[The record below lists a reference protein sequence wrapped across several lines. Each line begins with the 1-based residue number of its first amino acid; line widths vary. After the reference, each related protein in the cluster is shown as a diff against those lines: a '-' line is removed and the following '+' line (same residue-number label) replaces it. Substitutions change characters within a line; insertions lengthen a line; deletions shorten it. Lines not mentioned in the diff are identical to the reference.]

1 MIEVIVSALIV
12 GFPMREP
19 IKENPLKNHFAIMVE
34 ANETPKVYWIKRYDK
49 QKDLGSYL
57 QL

>member
-1 MIEVIVSALIV
+1 MIELVISALII
-12 GFPMREP
+12 GFPIKEP
-19 IKENPLKNHFAIMVE
+19 IKENLLKNQLAIIVK
-34 ANETPKVYWIKRYDK
+34 ANEIPKMYWIKRYDK

>member
-34 ANETPKVYWIKRYDK
+34 ANEIPKVYWIK
-49 QKDLGSYL
+49 QK
-57 QL
+57 

>member
-1 MIEVIVSALIV
+1 MIKLVISALIIS
-12 GFPMREP
+12 FPIKEP
-19 IKENPLKNHFAIMVE
+19 IKENPLKNQFAIIVE
-34 ANETPKVYWIKRYDK
+34 ANEIPKMYWIKRYDK

>member
-1 MIEVIVSALIV
+1 MIEVIVSALIS

-34 ANETPKVYWIKRYDK
+34 ANEIPKLYWSKK
-49 QKDLGSYL
+49 L
-57 QL
+57 